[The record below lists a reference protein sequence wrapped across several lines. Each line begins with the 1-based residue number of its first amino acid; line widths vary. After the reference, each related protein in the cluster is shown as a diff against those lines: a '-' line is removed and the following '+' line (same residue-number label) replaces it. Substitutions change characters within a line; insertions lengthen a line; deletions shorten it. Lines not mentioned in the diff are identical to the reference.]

1 MKIKP
6 LWIFFLLILS
16 ACSILPGQIIITDT
30 TPTSVVW
37 TATAIQPIETIVFG
51 STATPEPPSATSTAI
66 AVTPEETQV
75 STEIPQTATVTAATS
90 DPAATATAQIVTLV
104 ATQTASPTSIPAIP
118 TVVPANLKF
127 TVQDGSPVYIP
138 NFVHTTE
145 ACNWMGVAGQVFN
158 KAGSPMP
165 NVVVVAEGYFDGKP
179 LELITLTSL
188 ASAYGPGGF
197 ELPLALKTIASKNA
211 VYLSV
216 YDLNGV
222 LLSNPLP
229 LETFTAC
236 EKNLIV
242 VNFKEK

>member
-16 ACSILPGQIIITDT
+16 ACSILPGQIIITDS
-30 TPTSVVW
+30 TPTVMVW

-51 STATPEPPSATSTAI
+51 VTATPEAPTATSTVI

-75 STEIPQTATVTAATS
+75 STELPTVTAPTS

-104 ATQTASPTSIPAIP
+104 ATQTASPTNVPALP

-138 NFVHTTE
+138 NFAHVAD